1 MLHQTVH
8 APDPTNRSS
17 TSARNMSGP
26 LLIELGLQDGY
37 LPLPTN
43 HYLTSAKSTWC
54 HLWGAL
60 VLRAPRQY
68 LLLTT
73 FPEQTMPISLENS
86 PHAGRNT

>member
-43 HYLTSAKSTWC
+43 HYLIFRPIALGATSE
-54 HLWGAL
+54 
-60 VLRAPRQY
+60 VY
-68 LLLTT
+68 
-73 FPEQTMPISLENS
+73 
-86 PHAGRNT
+86 